1 MIPKAF
7 PFPFNVGNDICQISR
22 IARILAT
29 PRGPRFIERI
39 FTKDELHLIPSGS
52 ETNNTPQNPHGS
64 QESSTEDL
72 KAQKHLWKKASFVA
86 GRSPPVSC
94 RFAAKEATIKAHIQ
108 RRLTFHD
115 ITILRKTL
123 VEGQAN
129 ANGSGPPMAVIKGEK
144 EGERAREAKITI
156 SHDGDYATAVCIAY
170 EPPVKK
176 EGCE

>member
-1 MIPKAF
+1 MSRRAF

-22 IARILAT
+22 IARVLAT
-29 PRGPRFIERI
+29 PRGSRFIERI

-52 ETNNTPQNPHGS
+52 ENNAPPNPHKS
-64 QESSTEDL
+64 QENGIEDL

-86 GRSPPVSC
+86 G

-129 ANGSGPPMAVIKGEK
+129 ANGSGPPVAVIKGAK
-144 EGERAREAKITI
+144 EGERAQEAKITI

-170 EPPVKK
+170 EPPVEKGGN
-176 EGCE
+176 E

>member
-1 MIPKAF
+1 MSPRAF

-39 FTKDELHLIPSGS
+39 FTKDELHLIPSGL
-52 ETNNTPQNPHGS
+52 ENNTPPNPKKT
-64 QESSTEDL
+64 QENGIEDL

-86 GRSPPVSC
+86 GRSLPVSC

-115 ITILRKTL
+115 INILRKTL

-129 ANGSGPPMAVIKGEK
+129 ANGSGPPVAVIKGAT
-144 EGERAREAKITI
+144 EGERAQEAKITI

-170 EPPVKK
+170 EPPVEKGGN
-176 EGCE
+176 E